1 LPLLQPQ
8 DDQAVPV
15 LPVLE
20 LRVQG
25 GDMKYW
31 LLLPFILLVE
41 LVQLPYRIVFW
52 IDKLIRRIICRM
64 KIGY

>member
-31 LLLPFILLVE
+31 LFLPFILLVE
-41 LVQLPYRIVFW
+41 LVQLPYRIMFW
-52 IDKLIRRIICRM
+52 IDKLIRRVVCRM